1 MKSNSTNPVKDLQT
15 IREIMERSSRFLSLS
30 GLSGILA
37 GIWALVGVAIAWFL
51 ILQPHH
57 LNYSQLISN
66 PAESDI
72 PEIRVYLILD
82 AIWVLGFAVLGAV
95 FFSLRRARMT
105 SQQVWNHTTRRL
117 LVHFLIPLATGGIF
131 ALILLFHDNL
141 ELIASALL
149 IFYGLSLV
157 HAGTYTFNEI
167 RYLGLT
173 ELALGIF
180 AGIFVNLGL
189 IFWTIGFGLM
199 HIIYGV
205 VMYYRHEHR
214 QPLNQSVN

>member
-1 MKSNSTNPVKDLQT
+1 MESNSTNPVKDLQT

-37 GIWALVGVAIAWFL
+37 GIWALVGVAIAWLL

-82 AIWVLGFAVLGAV
+82 ALWVLGFAVLGAV

-105 SQQVWNHTTRRL
+105 GQQVWNHTTRRL

-199 HIIYGV
+199 HIIYGT

-214 QPLNQSVN
+214 